1 MIVRKTLGLKEIY
14 EFGGHHFT
22 WLITWMLIV
31 CTLYYF
37 TRWEWMTIPWLPL
50 SVIGTAVAFY
60 VGFKNNQAYGRLWEA
75 RKIWGSIINNSRSFG
90 AMLKHFVT
98 NDTMGEEA
106 LKQAK
111 IKMIH
116 RHIAWLYTLR
126 AQLLMP
132 TPWEHVSLRW
142 RFGSFNRRRHHQ
154 LLDIPYKQEL
164 AEIAERPYLDTEEQQ
179 SYEGVANKATQLI
192 DRQTADLARLHR
204 KGCMNMMQH
213 IELQRM
219 LNGFYD
225 EQGKA
230 ERIKRFPFPRHY
242 GSFSFVFVCIF
253 VFLLPFGIVGEFSKL
268 GEGVYWLSV
277 PFGALIGWIFVI
289 MEIVGDYAENPFE
302 GLYNDVPMLSICR
315 TIEIDLLQ
323 MLGEKN
329 VPKPIQPRNNIL
341 M

>member
-22 WLITWMLIV
+22 WLTAWMLIV

-75 RKIWGSIINNSRSFG
+75 RKIWGAIINNSRSFA

-98 NDTMGEEA
+98 SDTVDA
-106 LKQAK
+106 ATVQQAK
-111 IKMIH
+111 TKMIH

-126 AQLLMP
+126 AQLLVP
-132 TPWEHVSLRW
+132 APWEHVSLRW
-142 RFGSFNRRRHHQ
+142 RFGSFNRRRHHL
-154 LLDIPYKQEL
+154 LLDIPYKKEL
-164 AEIAERPYLDTEEQQ
+164 AEIAERPYLDAEEQQ

-192 DRQTADLARLHR
+192 ERQTGDLALLHR
-204 KGCMNMMQH
+204 NGCMNMMQH
-213 IELQRM
+213 IELQRI
-219 LNGFYD
+219 LNSFYD

-268 GEGVYWLSV
+268 GEGIFWLSV

-289 MEIVGDYAENPFE
+289 MEIVGDYSENPFE

-329 VPKPIQPRNNIL
+329 VPQPIQARNNVL